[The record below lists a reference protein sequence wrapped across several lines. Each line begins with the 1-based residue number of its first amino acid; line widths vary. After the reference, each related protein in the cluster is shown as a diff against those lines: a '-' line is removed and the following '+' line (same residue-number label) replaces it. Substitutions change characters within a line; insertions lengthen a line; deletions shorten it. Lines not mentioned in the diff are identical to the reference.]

1 MAVAFSLGHVMAR
14 WRVDYIGKV
23 LMTLGSVE
31 AADEASA
38 IAQAAELYNIP
49 PARQNKIVVTRL
61 KEPDKKR

>member
-1 MAVAFSLGHVMAR
+1 LAVAFSLGHVMAR

-31 AADEASA
+31 APDEASA

-49 PARQNKIVVTRL
+49 PTRQNKIVVKQLVT
-61 KEPDKKR
+61 KKT